1 MLGLSRV
8 AHYNGRLLHGKLTD
22 GMGERHDAT
31 SSHQPGSV
39 TLGQGLCR

>member
-22 GMGERHDAT
+22 GMGTA
-31 SSHQPGSV
+31 
-39 TLGQGLCR
+39 